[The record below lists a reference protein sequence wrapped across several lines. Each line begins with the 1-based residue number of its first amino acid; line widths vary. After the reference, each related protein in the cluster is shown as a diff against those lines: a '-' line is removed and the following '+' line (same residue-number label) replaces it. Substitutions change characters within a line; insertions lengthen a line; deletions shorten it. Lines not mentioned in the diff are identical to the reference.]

1 MNAPSGPTREAYKHS
16 MEEWRQ
22 QALAQRDQYQPR
34 VQDQV
39 NRLFQEYSPPFYV
52 SLIGYKRDW
61 NLLVATSRASGF
73 ASTLGRE
80 LEDQEVKAIAEYT
93 LDNIHSNAAAK
104 YITVGLAAYMTY
116 RGRHTWQFPFY
127 KPKLGGRFNPN
138 EATSIFTN
146 KKIRGRYPR
155 FTWHTLRFTAYAA
168 VTMLMVEPV
177 FRTVNFIRIES
188 AMAQDSRLE
197 QFTKDASKRVE
208 EVMSN
213 PTTARVPFKSQSP
226 KEEGSWGNQD
236 TDRSDQSPRYNIPW
250 NNKPQVPTQQTRQET
265 QSNDHDW
272 DVLDDDDASPVA
284 ASARSQPINSV
295 SGSAWDRIRQQ
306 SQQPQNTQ
314 QESRGWAPKSESQ
327 SWGGSTNSSDSYS
340 FSSSDEEKSL
350 AKEQAQQEFDK
361 LVERERRGV
370 DEDKWGRR

>member
-22 QALAQRDQYQPR
+22 QALAHRDQYQPR
-34 VQDQV
+34 VQDQI

-93 LDNIHSNAAAK
+93 LSNIHNNAAAK

-177 FRTVNFIRIES
+177 FRTINFIRVES

-208 EVMSN
+208 QVMAN
-213 PTTARVPFKSQSP
+213 PTSARVPFKNQSP
-226 KEEGSWGNQD
+226 KEEGSWSNGD
-236 TDRSDQSPRYNIPW
+236 TDRSEQSPRYNIPW
-250 NNKPQVPTQQTRQET
+250 NRTQVPTQQTQQES
-265 QSNDHDW
+265 QSSDHDW

-284 ASARSQPINSV
+284 ASARNQPINSV

-306 SQQPQNTQ
+306 SQQPRSTQ
-314 QESRGWAPKSESQ
+314 QEPRDWAPKSESQ
-327 SWGGSTNSSDSYS
+327 GWGSSTSSSDSYS

-350 AKEQAQQEFDK
+350 AKEQAQQEFDR
-361 LVERERRGV
+361 LVERERKGA

>member
-1 MNAPSGPTREAYKHS
+1 MNPPSGPTREAYKHS

-34 VQDQV
+34 VQDQI
-39 NRLFQEYSPPFYV
+39 NRLFHEYSPPFYA

-93 LDNIHSNAAAK
+93 LNNIHNNAAAK

-177 FRTVNFIRIES
+177 FRTVNFIRVES

-208 EVMSN
+208 QVMAN
-213 PTTARVPFKSQSP
+213 PTSARVPFKNNTP
-226 KEEGSWGNQD
+226 KEEGSWGNED
-236 TDRSDQSPRYNIPW
+236 TDRSDQPRYNIPW
-250 NNKPQVPTQQTRQET
+250 NRTQVPAQQTQQTQES
-265 QSNDHDW
+265 QSDDHDW

-284 ASARSQPINSV
+284 SSARNQPVSSV

-306 SQQPQNTQ
+306 SQQPQTQ
-314 QESRGWAPKSESQ
+314 QEPRGWAPKSEPQ
-327 SWGGSTNSSDSYS
+327 SWGSSTNSSDSYS
-340 FSSSDEEKSL
+340 FSSSDEEKPL